1 MTLMKV
7 VIRITLHCTSHL
19 NHESMRVTSRWNC
32 HWPHCCCCCCCCC
45 WRNNERSFLTIS
57 SDYRKKL
64 SWCRTGAGCSNQLSS
79 HISAVSASP
88 GLGALT
94 SAHFPFFCYRHN
106 TKKMIRPPL
115 APAIQSWVLQQ
126 CILDQCRGSRKPFP
140 EDKDQTFLQTL

>member
-1 MTLMKV
+1 MPTATDIAAAAV
-7 VIRITLHCTSHL
+7 V
-19 NHESMRVTSRWNC
+19 VVVVVG
-32 HWPHCCCCCCCCC
+32 
-45 WRNNERSFLTIS
+45 RNNERSFLTIS

-94 SAHFPFFCYRHN
+94 SAHFLLFSSI
-106 TKKMIRPPL
+106 TIKMIRPPL